1 MPYIRKEAATMWSKS
16 IEVLNPYEAIRASL
30 EDEWARS
37 PRPRP
42 GRLARL
48 SGWLRRHLSR
58 K

>member
-1 MPYIRKEAATMWSKS
+1 MWSKS